1 MSYRF
6 AIRSA
11 SGRILAA
18 VSPERRAPLGSTRL
32 PFCPTTQNKNAN
44 SLSLL
49 QHLCHHVNGS
59 DCDSAYRYRRC
70 PLRINSIRLRLR
82 REVSA
87 PARRVPLQE
96 RSQHTVQRVL
106 DAASS
111 LLEQMPLEDV
121 TTTRIAAEAGLSIGA
136 LYRFFP
142 DKQTI
147 IDAIAVRHVEQFR
160 ASLEDSV
167 MKVLER
173 ELANLETFDPAK
185 ILDSVVD
192 AYIVYLDAHPDFRTI
207 SFGRYI
213 SAATKE
219 RQASPSV
226 GLPAL
231 LKNFMLERLGI
242 PNTPELD
249 LMLRVVS
256 EAGERLIAYAYEQPT
271 REDRDRVISEM
282 KRMLSSYLFPA
293 DTAAG

>member
-1 MSYRF
+1 MSDQNHTG
-6 AIRSA
+6 ALAMEPA
-11 SGRILAA
+11 S
-18 VSPERRAPLGSTRL
+18 S
-32 PFCPTTQNKNAN
+32 
-44 SLSLL
+44 
-49 QHLCHHVNGS
+49 
-59 DCDSAYRYRRC
+59 
-70 PLRINSIRLRLR
+70 
-82 REVSA
+82 
-87 PARRVPLQE
+87 ARRTPVQS
-96 RSQHTVQRVL
+96 RSQQTVVRIL

-111 LLEQMPLEDV
+111 LLTQLPLEDV
-121 TTTRIAAEAGLSIGA
+121 TTTRIASEAGLSIGA

-160 ASLEDSV
+160 ASLENSV
-167 MKVLER
+167 MNVLER
-173 ELANLETFDPAK
+173 EFANLETFDPSK

-207 SFGRYI
+207 SFGRYV

-219 RQASPSV
+219 RQASPTV

-271 REDRDRVISEM
+271 RQERDRIVAEM
-282 KRMLSSYLFPA
+282 KKMLASYLFS
-293 DTAAG
+293 

>member
-1 MSYRF
+1 MKTQSDISLSDNEL
-6 AIRSA
+6 ATV
-11 SGRILAA
+11 GR
-18 VSPERRAPLGSTRL
+18 RL
-32 PFCPTTQNKNAN
+32 PVQ
-44 SLSLL
+44 S
-49 QHLCHHVNGS
+49 
-59 DCDSAYRYRRC
+59 
-70 PLRINSIRLRLR
+70 
-82 REVSA
+82 
-87 PARRVPLQE
+87 
-96 RSQHTVQRVL
+96 RSQLTVQRVL
-106 DAASS
+106 DAAGS
-111 LLEQMPLEDV
+111 LLQQMPLEDV
-121 TTTRIAAEAGLSIGA
+121 TTTRIAAEAGLSIGG

-173 ELANLETFDPAK
+173 EFANLETFDPAK

-219 RQASPSV
+219 REASPNV

-242 PNTPELD
+242 SNTPELD
-249 LMLRVVS
+249 LMLRIVS

-271 REDRDRVISEM
+271 REERDRIIAEM
-282 KRMLSSYLFPA
+282 KKMLAGYLFS
-293 DTAAG
+293 GEVR

>member
-1 MSYRF
+1 MSLKNQF
-6 AIRSA
+6 D
-11 SGRILAA
+11 
-18 VSPERRAPLGSTRL
+18 AP
-32 PFCPTTQNKNAN
+32 QI
-44 SLSLL
+44 
-49 QHLCHHVNGS
+49 
-59 DCDSAYRYRRC
+59 DS
-70 PLRINSIRLRLR
+70 
-82 REVSA
+82 EA
-87 PARRVPLQE
+87 PASSRRVPVQS

-142 DKQTI
+142 DKQTV
-147 IDAIAVRHVEQFR
+147 IDAIAVRHIEEFR
-160 ASLEDSV
+160 ASLEDTV
-167 MKVLER
+167 MKSLER
-173 ELANLETFDPAK
+173 EFANLATFDPGK
-185 ILDSVVD
+185 VLDSVVD
-192 AYIVYLDAHPDFRTI
+192 AYVLYLDENPDFRTI

-219 RQASPSV
+219 REASPTV

-271 REDRDRVISEM
+271 REDRDYIIAEM
-282 KRMLSSYLFPA
+282 KKMLASYLFPPP
-293 DTAAG
+293 TTRI